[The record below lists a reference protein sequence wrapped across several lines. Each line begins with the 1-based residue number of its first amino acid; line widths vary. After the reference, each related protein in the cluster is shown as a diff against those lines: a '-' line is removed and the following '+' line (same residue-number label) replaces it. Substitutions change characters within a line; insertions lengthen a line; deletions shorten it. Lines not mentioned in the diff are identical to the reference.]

1 MKQTSPE
8 SDIFLCT
15 NDKNLMNKSLINS
28 LNSINF
34 DDLLKK
40 LKVNHHLKV
49 RPIVHSEEI
58 VNRNDVLV
66 VVDETVNRMDIID
79 QIQVDYPKFEPNQF
93 VYSKGFKKF
102 YSKLVSLKLALI
114 FKLCKIYGNKQRQPK
129 YAFF

>member
-1 MKQTSPE
+1 MKQTSAE

-28 LNSINF
+28 LNSTNF

-40 LKVNHHLKV
+40 LKVNHHLKA

-58 VNRNDVLV
+58 VNRNDVVL

-102 YSKLVSLKLALI
+102 YSKLVSFKLVLI
-114 FKLCKIYGNKQRQPK
+114 F
-129 YAFF
+129 